1 MTTTPIDGGS
11 AAAAPAP
18 PHRAGRIERLAE
30 VVVVLALV
38 IELVAMFGNVIARSF
53 FDTSLLWSL
62 EIGELSLVVMTFLGG
77 AIAYPRNEH
86 MALHVFVQRLPARWQ
101 SRVEALCHW
110 QVFVMAAIGCVLAWQ
125 MMLSRWNESTPYLGL
140 PASWFAAPMILG
152 MALLAFFAGQ
162 RVRRCPWRQA
172 VGAGIATAGLVVATV
187 AIAALLGSEGRSH
200 ALAVGFAIF
209 ALQLLLGVPIG
220 FALLM
225 MTLLFLYTSKL
236 VPLSVVPINL
246 QNGISS
252 FVMLS
257 IPFFILAGYIMTE
270 GGLSRRLTRTS

>member
-11 AAAAPAP
+11 ARRCAGAAASGRPASS
-18 PHRAGRIERLAE
+18 GVAE

-172 VGAGIATAGLVVATV
+172 VGAGDRDGRGSSSRPSPSPRSSAAKDAAT
-187 AIAALLGSEGRSH
+187 RSRS
-200 ALAVGFAIF
+200 A
-209 ALQLLLGVPIG
+209 
-220 FALLM
+220 
-225 MTLLFLYTSKL
+225 SR
-236 VPLSVVPINL
+236 
-246 QNGISS
+246 SS
-252 FVMLS
+252 RS
-257 IPFFILAGYIMTE
+257 SCCSACPSA
-270 GGLSRRLTRTS
+270 SPC